1 MLTLG
6 IRYLTG
12 CVVASDIADR
22 RRAEWPPHPGRV
34 FMALAAA
41 HFQTGGDSAEQTAL
55 EWLETE
61 TQRRPPHIHAP
72 KHVERPVVTHYVPVN
87 DEAGPSK
94 TPLQSVAGLT
104 RARQPRTF
112 ACAWLEDDTVYLVW
126 RDAQPEAHFAPLERL
141 CGKVTRIGHS
151 SSLVQMWAS
160 QTPPEAAASWLPDDA
175 RATEHFRV
183 PATGLLHYLRRQ
195 FNEQEVNEFFELS
208 EVAGDTSDKERQKA
222 AKSALRERF
231 QNRPPARLRPE
242 LSVSQGYAPRR
253 DEVEPLVPGTVFDP
267 RLLVF
272 ALRRVD
278 GPYRQLDLAAT
289 LQVTGRFREA
299 LLQHLGADP
308 PETLSGQRGQAR
320 SERPHVAFL
329 PLPFVGHEH
338 ADGGILGV
346 ALAVPRDIDAGDRQ
360 RLLKALN
367 TLRGEGL
374 NLGAL
379 GRWDL
384 GSPDAGASPVALRD
398 RLWTAAPA
406 GARQWATVTPYVYD
420 RHAKAKDKAAY
431 QRELAEA
438 VRESWQRVRQSPEVL
453 VEVAIT
459 PVSAHLG
466 APASHQFPRLAR
478 KDGSECRH
486 THAILIFD
494 RPVVGPVLLGAGRYR
509 GYGLCRPLR
518 GEG

>member
-12 CVVASDIADR
+12 HVAATDVADR
-22 RRAEWPPHPGRV
+22 RRVEWPPHPGRV
-34 FMALAAA
+34 FMALASA
-41 HFQTGGDSAEQTAL
+41 HFQTGGDSAEHTAL

-61 TQRRPPHIHAP
+61 TQRRPPRICAP

-94 TPLQSVAGLT
+94 APLQSVAGLT

-112 ACAWLEDDTVYLVW
+112 ARAWLEDDTVYLVW
-126 RDAQPEAHFAPLERL
+126 HDAQPEVHFVALERL

-160 QTPPEAAASWLPDDA
+160 ETPPEAAANWLPDDA

-183 PATGLLHYLRRQ
+183 PATGLLQYLQRQ

-208 EVAGDTSDKERQKA
+208 EVAGDTSDKKRQKA
-222 AKSALRERF
+222 ARSALRERF

-242 LSVSQGYAPRR
+242 LSLSQGYAPRR
-253 DEVEPLVPGTVFDP
+253 DEAEPPVPGTVFDP

-272 ALRRVD
+272 GLRRVD
-278 GPYRQLDLAAT
+278 GPYRHLDLAAT
-289 LQVTGRFREA
+289 LQLTGRFREA
-299 LLQHLGADP
+299 LVQHLGSDP
-308 PETLSGQRGQAR
+308 PEILTGRCGQAR

-338 ADGGILGV
+338 AHGGILGV
-346 ALAVPRDIDAGDRQ
+346 ALAVPREIEAADRQ
-360 RLLKALN
+360 RLLKALAP
-367 TLRGEGL
+367 LRREGL
-374 NLGAL
+374 KLGAL

-384 GSPDAGASPVALRD
+384 DPPDAGASPMALRD
-398 RLWTAAPA
+398 RVWTAAPA
-406 GARQWATVTPYVYD
+406 GACQWATVTPYVYD
-420 RHAKAKDKAAY
+420 RHAKARDKAAY

-438 VRESWQRVRQSPEVL
+438 ICESWQRVRQSPDVS

-509 GYGLCRPLR
+509 GYGLCRPL
-518 GEG
+518 EAEV